1 MNQSEVMDMNAKARE
16 KRTPKKLRRVSIE
29 ASKNGGHTVE
39 HHFEHSGGPYHEPE
53 THVFGK
59 GEHEKM
65 LAHVAN
71 ALKLPEPA
79 AESGGEGEDGGAAGA
94 AY

>member
-1 MNQSEVMDMNAKARE
+1 MNQSEVMDVNAKSRG
-16 KRTPKKLRRVSIE
+16 KRTEKKLRRVSIE
-29 ASKNGGHTVE
+29 AAKNGGHTVE
-39 HHFEHSGGPYHEPE
+39 HHFEHTDGPYREPE
-53 THVFGK
+53 QHVFGK

-71 ALKLPEPA
+71 ALKLPEPK
-79 AESGGEGEDGGAAGA
+79 EGEDGEGAAGA

>member
-1 MNQSEVMDMNAKARE
+1 MRAHEVMNMNAESRRAGTKKKEISEVAIRPAE
-16 KRTPKKLRRVSIE
+16 
-29 ASKNGGHTVE
+29 NGGHTVS
-39 HHFEHSGGPYHEPE
+39 HRFEHSDGGYHEPE
-53 THVFGK
+53 EHVFGK

-79 AESGGEGEDGGAAGA
+79 EHDPHEEEDESAAD
-94 AY
+94 

>member
-1 MNQSEVMDMNAKARE
+1 MRASEVMEVNARTRRGATKAKE
-16 KRTPKKLRRVSIE
+16 LHHVEITPAE
-29 ASKNGGHTVE
+29 NGGHTVA
-39 HHFEHSGGPYHEPE
+39 HHFKYEGGEYHEPE
-53 THVFGK
+53 EHVFGK

-79 AESGGEGEDGGAAGA
+79 EEEEEEGEEATGAAH
-94 AY
+94 